1 MNDHYQ
7 PPTSD
12 ALDAVATDRSSD
24 PMEFTRKERVLPH
37 GSAIEL
43 PELDKVSDARTSEGR
58 SVGVLTLARQI
69 LWNDLTESQAECTA
83 GAGVLPDDK
92 AWRWT
97 TSFRIYGSTPDL
109 MRAISSAH
117 EDYLV
122 FSPRPGLIW
131 DRNLVLRV
139 ERELAAF
146 ESLGIPWFCL
156 SADGLA
162 FDGAQYTA
170 AFFNN
175 EPTLVP
181 DRGRRLIVQSAGTIY
196 AIKASILRTLGLQ
209 RVSGADLVLS
219 INNMIIIAYGRGFG
233 SFFTSGLYPCIAEH
247 RSLSYVGIEEQL
259 IRLDLGA
266 LLQPTDSCE
275 LFPREVSRRYLLG
288 AWVETLSS
296 VLAVKHRFSFVIRTL
311 FRRQHLLRRC
321 LISIDYI
328 RRSLGIFVEIVLASD
343 ADDLEGDSN
352 VHELALA
359 FPYMTFVIADG
370 RKGKGYS
377 RVRNLIAGLQ
387 KSTGTRVCIIDDDDY
402 YTPEAVASFAQ
413 ACEFGTEQLV
423 IFDTQIIVEKWT
435 SAGVKHHKEVVR
447 YGELFKANLWTTTL
461 RGSNSIPLCGIIHP
475 GWFIRE
481 VAQQYVYDFDLSE
494 DFVLHLICLTHPN
507 RPTVKVVDGVGA
519 HQSHRVGDD
528 NVSVA
533 KDRTKWVLDTGNG
546 LYQFLFRERRTLDVV
561 SAGEVNAGEVSAHD
575 RVRRLEAE
583 LARSNQ
589 AHTRATEALA
599 GLIARTA
606 GRKS

>member
-7 PPTSD
+7 PPTRH
-12 ALDAVATDRSSD
+12 ALNAVATGRSADAIEFDESALPQGSRDLDEVSD
-24 PMEFTRKERVLPH
+24 PHSSTE
-37 GSAIEL
+37 
-43 PELDKVSDARTSEGR
+43 R
-58 SVGVLTLARQI
+58 SVGILTLARQI
-69 LWNDLTESQAECTA
+69 LWNDLTEMPAEYA
-83 GAGVLPDDK
+83 IGAGVSPDDN
-92 AWRWT
+92 APPWT
-97 TSFRIYGSTPDL
+97 TSFRIYGSAADL
-109 MRAISSAH
+109 MRAIATSQ

-131 DRNLVLRV
+131 DRNLVLRI

-146 ESLGIPWFCL
+146 ESLSIPWFCL

-162 FDGAQYTA
+162 FDGTQYAA

-181 DRGRRLIVQSAGTIY
+181 DRGRRLIVQTAGTIY
-196 AIKASILRTLGLQ
+196 VFKVPVFRELGAR
-209 RVSGADLVLS
+209 RVAGTDLVLF
-219 INNMIIIAYGRGFG
+219 INNMIVIAYGRGFG
-233 SFFTSGLYPCIAEH
+233 SFFTSGLYPCISEH
-247 RSLSYVGIEEQL
+247 RSLPYVGIEEQL
-259 IRLDLGA
+259 ISLDLGV
-266 LLQPTDSCE
+266 LLNPADSHE

-343 ADDLEGDSN
+343 TDEPEGNSS
-352 VHELALA
+352 VHELSLE
-359 FPYMTFVIADG
+359 FPHMTFVVADG
-370 RKGKGYS
+370 RKGNGYS

-402 YTPEAVASFAQ
+402 YTPEAVVSFAKS
-413 ACEFGTEQLV
+413 CEFGAEQLV

-435 SAGVKHHKEVVR
+435 SAGVKFHKEIVQ
-447 YGELFKANLWTTTL
+447 YGELFRAKLWTVTL

-475 GWFIRE
+475 GWFIRQ
-481 VAQQYVYDFDLSE
+481 VAQEYVYDFDLSE
-494 DFVLHLICLTHPN
+494 DFVFHLICLTHPN
-507 RPTVKVVDGVGA
+507 RPTVKVVEGVGA

-528 NVSVA
+528 NVSVVQ
-533 KDRTKWVLDTGNG
+533 DRTKWVLDTGNG
-546 LYQFLFRERRTLDVV
+546 LYQFLFMERRSLDVV
-561 SAGEVNAGEVSAHD
+561 SGGEVNAGEVSAHD
-575 RVRRLEAE
+575 RVKSLEIE

-589 AHTRATEALA
+589 AHSRATEALA
-599 GLIARTA
+599 GLIARTT
-606 GRKS
+606 GRMS